1 MSSRFFQNVDD
12 PVKNDLLESFIKNR
26 KRRLTES
33 LTESLSG
40 QKLYFTKRC
49 KMYLQYLYKIE
60 KETLNNE
67 YKELEELNISLSKDI
82 LEGKF
87 MGNEMIIQSIY
98 NILKK
103 NLLKYLVSC
112 LHSQSKISL
121 YEMCS
126 LMIGIQDD
134 GTVLGI
140 PFLNTLE
147 PSIVIK
153 MIHDIINEFLICDQY
168 LKENIKKIIT
178 VDIIDVDI
186 GHQKPKITLFEQLE
200 KCKEAIQIL
209 EDHKTENKRKMDE
222 WKKLLDIT
230 KTKLSVLYLQEWS
243 RQKIIEFAKR
253 NGVPEHVLTILED
266 RNNILDMKNE
276 MITANKYDKSTPY
289 YYICSWRDEETEIV
303 LKQKPVPIPLPNIK
317 FERPDKLVK
326 KLINMIPL
334 WLEKEDRLKLHV
346 IKISFSKEYNIDL
359 TYVDIRGRIRS
370 CFRTFDKSGD
380 PCCQNIEPPDTPDSS
395 QYTSDSSQEMSSQD
409 TE

>member
-1 MSSRFFQNVDD
+1 MLSRFFQDVDV
-12 PVKNDLLESFIKNR
+12 PVKNDPLESFIKNR

-33 LTESLSG
+33 LLESLSG
-40 QKLYFTKRC
+40 QELYFTKRC
-49 KMYLQYLYKIE
+49 KLYLQYLDKMRE
-60 KETLNNE
+60 ETLNDE

-87 MGNEMIIQSIY
+87 VGNEMIIQSIY

-153 MIHDIINEFLICDQY
+153 MIHDIINEFLICDHD
-168 LKENIKKIIT
+168 LKENIKKLIT

-200 KCKEAIQIL
+200 KWGIL
-209 EDHKTENKRKMDE
+209 IHP
-222 WKKLLDIT
+222 
-230 KTKLSVLYLQEWS
+230 Q
-243 RQKIIEFAKR
+243 RQA
-253 NGVPEHVLTILED
+253 
-266 RNNILDMKNE
+266 
-276 MITANKYDKSTPY
+276 
-289 YYICSWRDEETEIV
+289 
-303 LKQKPVPIPLPNIK
+303 
-317 FERPDKLVK
+317 
-326 KLINMIPL
+326 
-334 WLEKEDRLKLHV
+334 
-346 IKISFSKEYNIDL
+346 
-359 TYVDIRGRIRS
+359 
-370 CFRTFDKSGD
+370 
-380 PCCQNIEPPDTPDSS
+380 
-395 QYTSDSSQEMSSQD
+395 
-409 TE
+409 

>member
-1 MSSRFFQNVDD
+1 MLSRFFQDVDV
-12 PVKNDLLESFIKNR
+12 PVKNDPLESFIKNR

-33 LTESLSG
+33 LLESLSG
-40 QKLYFTKRC
+40 QELYFTKRC
-49 KMYLQYLYKIE
+49 KLYLQYLDKMRE
-60 KETLNNE
+60 ETLNDE

-87 MGNEMIIQSIY
+87 VGNEMIIQSIY

-153 MIHDIINEFLICDQY
+153 MIHDIINEFLICDHD
-168 LKENIKKIIT
+168 LKENIKKLIT

-346 IKISFSKEYNIDL
+346 IKISFSKEYIIDL

-370 CFRTFDKSGD
+370 CFRTFDKSGE
-380 PCCQNIEPPDTPDSS
+380 PCCQDI
-395 QYTSDSSQEMSSQD
+395 SSQEVFCQD
-409 TE
+409 IHND